1 MRQSKCT
8 QRHRALNVEL
18 TQLKQSVVI
27 SQIPQKCEKLA
38 KTSLSH
44 IFLDI
49 LGPRL
54 LFALYTE
61 FRCHARGIRKAWFS
75 SEVTDN
81 SFLVSAVDAAV

>member
-1 MRQSKCT
+1 M
-8 QRHRALNVEL
+8 
-18 TQLKQSVVI
+18 I

-54 LFALYTE
+54 FALYAE
-61 FRCHARGIRKAWFS
+61 FRCHARGIRKARFS